1 MAFGRTAAEII
12 FFIATVIVASAVA
25 GEFMLRTNE
34 FSQIFKQQG
43 DLLKEKISHEIKI
56 INDPSMIRKVKY
68 EDAYYY
74 VFYIKNIGKGNI
86 LFNKNNVGVY
96 IDGYR
101 IDEENLLMRRTG
113 EIKEGETTEVLI
125 DSSLWL
131 LKPGEH
137 KIEIILENG
146 IKDTLNFIIK

>member
-25 GEFMLRTNE
+25 GGFMLRTSE
-34 FSQIFKQQG
+34 FAQVFKQQG
-43 DLLKEKISHEIKI
+43 NLLKERISHEIEI
-56 INDPSMIRKVKY
+56 INDPSMIPKVKY
-68 EDAYYY
+68 EGDYYY
-74 VFYIKNIGKGNI
+74 VFYVKNIGKGNI
-86 LFNKNNVGVY
+86 LFTKNTVGIY

-101 IDEENLLMRRTG
+101 IDEKNLRMRRTG
-113 EIKEGETTEVLI
+113 EIKEGGTTEVLI
-125 DSSLWL
+125 DSSHWL

-146 IKDTLNFIIK
+146 IKDTLDFIIK